1 MYNMISRRITNLI
14 KKRLVRSPAAA
25 IIGPRQSGKT
35 TLAKTLSSCYFDMEN
50 PQMYA
55 SLDAQ
60 WPELIKQDQLIIL
73 DEAQSYPVIFSR
85 LRSAI
90 DQDRQRTG
98 RFLLLGSVSP
108 ALMKNVSESL
118 AGRLAVIELTP
129 FLLDETGTQKSDELW
144 FYGGYP
150 EGGVLDRT
158 FYPSWQN
165 DYIGTL
171 TQRDLPNWGLSAKP
185 AAAMRLLHMLSVAH
199 AQNWNASK
207 IGQSLGIDYKTVN
220 GYMDY
225 LTGSFIVRQLEP
237 YFANLK
243 KRLIKSPKMYLRD
256 SGLLHSLL
264 KLPDF
269 NGLLSHPSAGASWEG
284 FVIEQIL
291 GKLSYLD
298 RQFSPYYLRT
308 SDQKEIDLILDFGP
322 KKWAIEIKLTSSPSP
337 DDIAHFNKVAD
348 LIDADKRILVCRI
361 EKPILSETCLV
372 SDLPYLLSVLE
383 QQS

>member
-1 MYNMISRRITNLI
+1 
-14 KKRLVRSPAAA
+14 
-25 IIGPRQSGKT
+25 
-35 TLAKTLSSCYFDMEN
+35 
-50 PQMYA
+50 
-55 SLDAQ
+55 
-60 WPELIKQDQLIIL
+60 
-73 DEAQSYPVIFSR
+73 
-85 LRSAI
+85 
-90 DQDRQRTG
+90 
-98 RFLLLGSVSP
+98 
-108 ALMKNVSESL
+108 
-118 AGRLAVIELTP
+118 
-129 FLLDETGTQKSDELW
+129 
-144 FYGGYP
+144 
-150 EGGVLDRT
+150 
-158 FYPSWQN
+158 
-165 DYIGTL
+165 
-171 TQRDLPNWGLSAKP
+171 
-185 AAAMRLLHMLSVAH
+185 MRLLHMLSVAH

>member
-1 MYNMISRRITNLI
+1 MYLMISRRVTDLVL
-14 KKRLVRSPAAA
+14 KRLKRSPAAA

-35 TLAKTLSSCYFDMEN
+35 TLAKTLSSCYFDLESPEMC
-50 PQMYA
+50 A

-60 WPELIKQDQLIIL
+60 WPELVKQDRLIIL
-73 DEAQSYPVIFSR
+73 DEAQSWPDIFPR

-90 DQDRQRTG
+90 DQDRQRSG
-98 RFLLLGSVSP
+98 RFLLLGSISP

-118 AGRLAVIELTP
+118 AGRLALIELTP
-129 FLLDETGTQKSDELW
+129 LLLDETGTQQSDELW

-150 EGGVLDRT
+150 EGGVLNHT

-165 DYIGTL
+165 DYLATL
-171 TQRDLPNWGLSAKP
+171 TQRDLPNWGLPAKP
-185 AAAMRLLHMLSVAH
+185 ATALRLLQMLSVVH
-199 AQNWNASK
+199 GQSWNASK

-225 LTGSFIVRQLEP
+225 LTGSFIVRRLEP

-243 KRLIKSPKMYLRD
+243 KRLVKSPKIYIRD
-256 SGLLHSLL
+256 SGLLHALL

-269 NGLLSHPSAGASWEG
+269 NGLLSHPVAGASWEG

-298 RQFSPYYLRT
+298 RPFSPYYLRT
-308 SDQKEIDLILDFGP
+308 SKGDEIDLILDFGM
-322 KKWAIEIKLTSSPSP
+322 KKWAIEIKLTSSPSAG
-337 DDIAHFNKVAD
+337 DVAQFNTVAD
-348 LIDADKRILVCRI
+348 LIGADKRMFVCRI
-361 EKPILSETCLV
+361 EKPIQSKVCLV
-372 SDLPYLLSVLE
+372 SDLPYFLYTLE
-383 QQS
+383 QKT

>member
-1 MYNMISRRITNLI
+1 LE
-14 KKRLVRSPAAA
+14 SPE
-25 IIGPRQSGKT
+25 I
-35 TLAKTLSSCYFDMEN
+35 C
-50 PQMYA
+50 A

-60 WPELIKQDQLIIL
+60 WPDLIKQDRLIIL
-73 DEAQSYPVIFSR
+73 DEAQSYPAIFPR

-90 DQDRQRTG
+90 DLDRQRAG

-118 AGRLAVIELTP
+118 AGRLALIELAP
-129 FLLDETGTQKSDELW
+129 LLLEEVGVQKSDELW
-144 FYGGYP
+144 LYGGYP
-150 EGGVLDRT
+150 EGGVLNHT

-185 AAAMRLLHMLSVAH
+185 ATAMRLLQMLSIVH
-199 AQNWNASK
+199 GQSWNASK

-220 GYMDY
+220 SYMDY
-225 LTGSFIVRQLEP
+225 LIGSFIIRRLEP
-237 YFANLK
+237 YFANFK
-243 KRLIKSPKMYLRD
+243 KRLIKSPKMYFRD

-308 SDQKEIDLILDFGP
+308 SDQNEIDLVLDFGLN
-322 KKWAIEIKLTSSPSP
+322 KWAIEIKLTSSPSP
-337 DDIAHFNKVAD
+337 ADIAHFNKVAD
-348 LIDADKRILVCRI
+348 LIDANKRILICRI
-361 EKPILSETCLV
+361 EKPIESEMCLV
-372 SDLPYLLSVLE
+372 SDLSYFLTILE
-383 QQS
+383 QQ